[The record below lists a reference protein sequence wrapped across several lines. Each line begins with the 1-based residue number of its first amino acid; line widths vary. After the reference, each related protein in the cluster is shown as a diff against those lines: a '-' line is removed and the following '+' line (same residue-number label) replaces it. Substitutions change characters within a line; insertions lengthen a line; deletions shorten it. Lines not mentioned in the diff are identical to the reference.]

1 MRAFLPRCILRI
13 GSVLAIYAG
22 LSGGASHP
30 GGAAMAA
37 QIVSLQLNGLWQGG
51 AFTNDVSHQF
61 SHCSAWVPY
70 KSGITM
76 YVTVNRAF
84 AWNIAFAH
92 PAWNLANGQQIPL
105 SISFDG
111 LPPWSGFANALNVHT
126 ALVPMAD
133 NSSLINSFRG
143 AYQMNIV
150 ANGQVFG
157 FHLDGTSRL
166 MLELTGCVRT
176 QLAIERGEQPAF
188 SYGQP
193 RVVNPP
199 AAFAPP
205 PPAAFAPPAQGQ
217 PELIATR
224 IASNLLLQTRL
235 PNAYLL
241 SQSEMPQQLRG
252 HGVAWRSDVGAGA
265 VEIVSQSAGK
275 DPQQVASNVIA
286 ADGASCK
293 GDFASGR
300 SSELVD
306 DKVVAKAFTAC
317 KDQAGSNVLHYFV
330 MTGADGRYVVYV
342 LLNGT
347 ASPPPADSPLSDS
360 VFQAAAV
367 KAMFAQ

>member
-347 ASPPPADSPLSDS
+347 ASPPPADSPLSDA

-367 KAMFAQ
+367 KATYAQ

>member
-1 MRAFLPRCILRI
+1 MRVFLPRHILRI

-22 LSGGASHP
+22 LSCGASHL
-30 GGAAMAA
+30 GGSAAAA
-37 QIVSLQLNGLWQGG
+37 QISNLQLNGLWQGG

-76 YVTVNRAF
+76 YVTVNRGF
-84 AWNIAFAH
+84 AWNIAFSH
-92 PAWNLANGQQIPL
+92 PAWNFANGQQIPL
-105 SISFDG
+105 SITFDG
-111 LPPWSGFANALNVHT
+111 LSPWTGFANALNVHT

-133 NSSLINSFRG
+133 NSRLINSFRG
-143 AYQMNIV
+143 AYQMNII
-150 ANGQVFG
+150 AGGQVFG

-176 QLAIERGEQPAF
+176 QLAIERGEQPSFA
-188 SYGQP
+188 YVQP
-193 RVVNPP
+193 RPVNPP
-199 AAFAPP
+199 VAFAPP
-205 PPAAFAPPAQGQ
+205 PPAPGQ
-217 PELIATR
+217 AELIATR

-241 SQSEMPQQLRG
+241 SQAEMPQQLLG
-252 HGVAWRSDVGAGA
+252 HGVAWRSDLGAGA
-265 VEIVSQSAGK
+265 VEIVPQSAGK

-317 KDQAGSNVLHYFV
+317 KDSSGSSLLHYFV

-342 LLNGT
+342 LMTG
-347 ASPPPADSPLSDS
+347 ASSPPSADSPLSDS

-367 KAMFAQ
+367 KATFAQ